1 MAINVKFDLANNP
14 ESATIVLAIR
24 SGKKL
29 GMLNAK
35 EIEINDKFNDVSE
48 ISFTL
53 HKYVDGKLTNLW
65 DEVTDFKLVYCK
77 EWDMWFEITV
87 ELDEETEIIKT
98 VFCKQLGQAELSQL
112 NLYNIHINDEEDI
125 ARKDYK
131 KTILFNL
138 EDTEASLLHRLLKD
152 KAPHYKVTHVDETIA
167 KIQRTFSFDDTSIC
181 DSFTEIG
188 EEIGCLFKY
197 PSNSDDNGK
206 IQRTIEVYDL
216 QQNCKD
222 CGHRGEFTDVCP
234 KCGSTNIKPGYGTD
248 TTIFVTADELAA
260 GGIQLTTDTDAVK
273 NCFKLEAGDDL
284 MTATIR
290 NCNPNGTDYIWY
302 FSEAMKNDMSE
313 ELAKAIE
320 EYDIKYKE
328 VYDEYTIEDGKIIL
342 CNGQN
347 KILVYN
353 TDFYDGD
360 TLVFEYIENDS
371 NLTGDIT
378 HYYGTS
384 ISKEPINKTNPI
396 IMRDNISHDIGV
408 NEYVKVYKIVDFEES
423 IYKYNKLVSKY
434 EEKYNYSNCL
444 NCNYSGDFEKICPNC
459 NSDKIFVKD
468 KLERIN
474 TPIVGY
480 STLMN
485 AYYNTIDFALFLE
498 SGLMPSV
505 VIAQTNAEEQAKL
518 LTKDSL
524 SPVAVNVD
532 KLKSVS
538 LTTANS
544 AVLSMAKVI
553 VKSTFKVE
561 VIESSITKTG
571 TEDND
576 NTNDKVTWKGKFVIT
591 NYSAEED
598 DVYTT
603 GFITVEINNDEETF
617 IQQKIDKALIKDD
630 TENVSIS
637 GLFALNG
644 VEFSNE
650 LEKYALKPLE
660 SFYDSCEQC
669 LVILQDQGVANKE
682 TWGDST
688 EGASSNLYEKLYLPY
703 YEKSQEIA
711 KEIKIR
717 EDELAIIKG
726 VYTVDEEDNKV
737 LASKG
742 TETYIEEYKNKI
754 NDELNFEKYIKGIN
768 PDLWIEFCAHRRE
781 DKYSNDNYI
790 SDGLTNAELF
800 DKAREFVDVAEG
812 EIFKSAELQ
821 HSISTT
827 LKNLLAIPK
836 FKPLVKYF
844 EVGNWIRVQVDEKV
858 YKLRLLEYS
867 ISFDD
872 FDSIPVTF
880 SDVIKLKSGITD
892 VESIL
897 SQASSIAT
905 TYSSVQRQAIQGEES
920 KTVLNTW
927 FNEGLDAT
935 NTKIVGNAQSQN
947 QVWDKN
953 GILCR
958 NYDSI
963 TGQYSPEQLKII
975 NSTIAITDDNWAT
988 TKTAI
993 GKFVYKDPVTEEL
1006 RTSYG
1011 INGETLVGRLL
1022 IGENIILSNSNGR
1035 LTFNDNGLVVSNS
1048 INKVTISPSDVSLFN
1063 IKKNENN
1070 IFHVDDKGN
1079 LFITGDITATSL
1091 TLLDNATV
1099 EGGKIEGLADVAITG
1114 SYNDLKDRPDIPTLP
1129 TFHSVATSGD
1139 YNDLKNKPP
1148 LSAVATSGSY
1158 NDLVDIEELK
1168 QWVLDEIQKSIV

>member
-65 DEVTDFKLVYCK
+65 DEVTNFKLVYCK

-87 ELDEETEIIKT
+87 ELDEETETIKT

-131 KTILFNL
+131 KTILFNQ
-138 EDTEASLLHRLLKD
+138 EDVEASLLHRLLKD
-152 KAPHYKVTHVDETIA
+152 KAPHYSVTHVDETIA

-234 KCGSTNIKPGYGTD
+234 KCGSVNIKYGYGTD
-248 TTIFVTADELAA
+248 TTIFVTADELAD

-302 FSEAMKNDMSE
+302 FSNAMKADMSE
-313 ELAKAIE
+313 ELVRAIE
-320 EYDIKYKE
+320 EYDIRYKE
-328 VYDEYTIEDGKIIL
+328 VYDGYTIGDDKVVINE
-342 CNGQN
+342 GQD
-347 KILVYN
+347 KTLVCN
-353 TDFYDGD
+353 TDFNTGD
-360 TLVFEYIENDS
+360 TLMFEYIENDNNES
-371 NLTGDIT
+371 GRVSVYGNVIIPIQIDKQTPVYIYENLKCDI
-378 HYYGTS
+378 Y
-384 ISKEPINKTNPI
+384 
-396 IMRDNISHDIGV
+396 V
-408 NEYVKVYKIVDFEES
+408 NEYVKVYKLTDFKGSMLES
-423 IYKYNKLVSKY
+423 IYKYNNLVAKY
-434 EEKYNYSNCL
+434 RAVCL
-444 NCNYSGDFEKICPNC
+444 DCNNTGYFETSCSYC
-459 NSDKIFVKD
+459 NGENIVIRDNI
-468 KLERIN
+468 ERIN
-474 TPIVGY
+474 IPIIGY
-480 STLMN
+480 SSLMN
-485 AYYNTIDFALFLE
+485 AYYNTVDFALFLE

-505 VIAQTNAEEQAKL
+505 EITDTNAKEQAEL
-518 LTKDSL
+518 LTNESL
-524 SPVAVNVD
+524 SPVAVNVN
-532 KLKSVS
+532 KLESVS
-538 LTTANS
+538 LATADS

-571 TEDND
+571 TNDND
-576 NTNDKVTWKGKFVIT
+576 DGNDKVTWRGKFVVT

-598 DVYTT
+598 DVNGTYTT
-603 GFITVEINNDEETF
+603 DFISVTINNDEEAF
-617 IQQKIDKALIKDD
+617 IQQKIEKTLKKDD
-630 TENVSIS
+630 TDNVSIS
-637 GLFALNG
+637 GLFAKDYID
-644 VEFSNE
+644 FWNE
-650 LEKYALKPLE
+650 LHKYALKPL
-660 SFYDSCEQC
+660 SAFYDACEQC
-669 LVILQDQGVANKE
+669 LTILQDQGVSTKE
-682 TWGDST
+682 NWGDDT

-703 YEKSQEIA
+703 YNKLQAIA
-711 KEIKIR
+711 EEIKVR
-717 EDELAIIKG
+717 EDEIAIIEG
-726 VYTVDEEDNKV
+726 VYITDEEGNKV
-737 LASKG
+737 LVSKG
-742 TETYIEEYKNKI
+742 AQTYIEEHRNKI
-754 NDELNFEKYIKGIN
+754 SDELNFEKYIKSISS
-768 PDLWIEFCAHRRE
+768 DLWIEFCAHRRE

-790 SDGLTNAELF
+790 SEGLTNAELF

-812 EIFKSAELQ
+812 EIYKSAELQ

-844 EVGNWIRVQVDEKV
+844 EVGNWIRVQIDEKI

-872 FDSIPVTF
+872 FDTISVTF
-880 SDVIKLKSGITD
+880 SDVIKIRSGITD
-892 VESIL
+892 VENVL

-905 TYSSVQRQAIQGEES
+905 SYSSVQRQASQGEQS
-920 KTVLNTW
+920 NAILNTW
-927 FNEGLDAT
+927 FNDGLNAT
-935 NTKIVGNAQSQN
+935 NTKIVGNAQNQN

-975 NSTIAITDDNWAT
+975 NSTIAITDDNWTT

-1035 LTFNDNGLVVSNS
+1035 LTFDDNGLVVSND
-1048 INKVTISPSDVSLFN
+1048 INKVIISPSNESSLFN
-1063 IKKNENN
+1063 IKKNESN
-1070 IFHVDDKGN
+1070 IFN
-1079 LFITGDITATSL
+1079 LDENGDLIITGRITATSL
-1091 TLLDNATV
+1091 TLVDGAYEDGEV
-1099 EGGKIEGLADVAITG
+1099 SGLADVALTG
-1114 SYNDLKDRPDIPTLP
+1114 SYNDLKDIPPAPTL
-1129 TFHSVATSGD
+1129 HAVATTGD
-1139 YNDLKNKPP
+1139 YNDLINSPV
-1148 LSAVATSGSY
+1148 LSAVAISGSY

-1168 QWVLDEIQKSIV
+1168 QWVLDEIQKNNIV